1 MFCCSKN
8 GNVNNL
14 NFEIQVKTVKK
25 KNQAKIT
32 SSIAEWTRFDDS
44 VLRFKS
50 KDELTNAP
58 PPPSHRGKISL
69 PWDEYLTRW
78 PVGPLSFLL

>member
-8 GNVNNL
+8 SNVNNL
-14 NFEIQVKTVKK
+14 NCEIQVKTVKK

-32 SSIAEWTRFDDS
+32 SSIAEWTRLDDS

-50 KDELTNAP
+50 KEELTNAP
-58 PPPSHRGKISL
+58 PL
-69 PWDEYLTRW
+69 PRIEGRAHCPGIL
-78 PVGPLSFLL
+78 G

>member
-8 GNVNNL
+8 SNVNNL

-58 PPPSHRGKISL
+58 SPPPSREE